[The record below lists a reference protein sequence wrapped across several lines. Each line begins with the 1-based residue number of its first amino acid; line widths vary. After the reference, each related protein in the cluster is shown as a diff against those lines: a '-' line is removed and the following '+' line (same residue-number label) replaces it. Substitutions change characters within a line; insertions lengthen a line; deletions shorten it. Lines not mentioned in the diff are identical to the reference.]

1 MLSSSAS
8 SSSRRDLR
16 NRGIILNNRLSSFGH
31 LSRNRRPDFF
41 DPTTVSGSNTLHSSR
56 VVCEPLS
63 TGTAGRGCVVGD
75 GGRSNDFQ
83 LKIRKQL
90 QGDDISFVHTMFV
103 VVVLLLFTV
112 YFVGFV
118 HRMRTAMSNVT
129 NDCGGGGGG
138 GF

>member
-8 SSSRRDLR
+8 SSASDCRHIR
-16 NRGIILNNRLSSFGH
+16 NRVILLNNRLSSSAE

-41 DPTTVSGSNTLHSSR
+41 DPTSDSGSDTIHSSR
-56 VVCEPLS
+56 VVLESS
-63 TGTAGRGCVVGD
+63 TGCVVGD

-129 NDCGGGGGG
+129 NDCGGGGG
-138 GF
+138 F